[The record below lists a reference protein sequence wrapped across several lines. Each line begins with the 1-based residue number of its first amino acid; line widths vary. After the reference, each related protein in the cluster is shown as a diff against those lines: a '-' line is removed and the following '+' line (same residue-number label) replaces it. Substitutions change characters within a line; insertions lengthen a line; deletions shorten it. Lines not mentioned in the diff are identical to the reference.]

1 MKIVLN
7 SKYTYL
13 IPSGNTV
20 LGLLVKWAGVLAE
33 SQNKV
38 RMQHPNYKKAIS
50 KMVVC
55 FELQ

>member
-1 MKIVLN
+1 MLN

-38 RMQHPNYKKAIS
+38 RMQHPNYKKAIG